1 MKDAPLRVLHLRSS
15 CGFYGAEQVILSLA
29 THQPDL
35 GVDPVIMDF
44 RRPGDG
50 EGPFLRAVAEQGR
63 RAVPLHCRGRFDLR
77 AVRAL
82 RELALSRRIDVFHG
96 HDYKANCYGYLA
108 LRRLPVALVATNH
121 LWDRRGI
128 KLALYQR
135 LDAHVMRRFN
145 RIIAVASPVSE
156 SMVRRRIPAS
166 RITVIPNGLNTAVAR
181 STSGSASL
189 LQSLGVP
196 KGRRVLGT
204 VGRLEP
210 QKGYDLLLKA
220 MARLLTTRDRL
231 HLVIIGEGTQ
241 RPVLAQLAERL
252 DIASSVTFAGLR
264 SDVSELLG
272 LFTAFVSSSLS
283 EGMPIAVLEAA
294 AAQLP
299 IVATNVGDVPR
310 LVEDDVTGK
319 LVPPN
324 DVAALAAAIAH
335 VLDDAE
341 LARRLGA
348 AARSRLEERF
358 SAREAARRTV
368 EVYHQ
373 ALSDVR
379 GGAARIAVAP

>member
-1 MKDAPLRVLHLRSS
+1 
-15 CGFYGAEQVILSLA
+15 
-29 THQPDL
+29 
-35 GVDPVIMDF
+35 
-44 RRPGDG
+44 
-50 EGPFLRAVAEQGR
+50 
-63 RAVPLHCRGRFDLR
+63 
-77 AVRAL
+77 
-82 RELALSRRIDVFHG
+82 
-96 HDYKANCYGYLA
+96 
-108 LRRLPVALVATNH
+108 
-121 LWDRRGI
+121 
-128 KLALYQR
+128 
-135 LDAHVMRRFN
+135 
-145 RIIAVASPVSE
+145 
-156 SMVRRRIPAS
+156 
-166 RITVIPNGLNTAVAR
+166 
-181 STSGSASL
+181 
-189 LQSLGVP
+189 
-196 KGRRVLGT
+196 
-204 VGRLEP
+204 
-210 QKGYDLLLKA
+210 
-220 MARLLTTRDRL
+220 
-231 HLVIIGEGTQ
+231 
-241 RPVLAQLAERL
+241 VLAQLAERL